1 MLNVGVIGLGTVSG
15 YGHLPAASSSPHWRL
30 AAIADIN
37 PGQLAAVAAAHPGAA
52 PYADYRPLLEHPAL
66 DAVVIATHADTH
78 HQIALAA
85 LERGLHV
92 LCEKPMAVGLDQC
105 REMVAAADR
114 ARRLLAIN
122 FNGRSALI
130 YRRIK
135 QLIDQ
140 QTVGP
145 IRVVRIVY
153 DWSAHQWKPLER
165 MENFMRNGGP
175 VVDSAVHFFEAVR
188 WFTGQDV
195 AHIDAQGVTLPPY
208 EHPQHVIAT
217 CKLSGGA
224 IALVE
229 AGWLYTKRSKDQ
241 GQLYQMDVIGD
252 DGAISYDVF
261 SNVLRAYGRTSTL
274 SEPFAD
280 SDKNFPYIYER
291 FAQSIQAGKLI
302 DLASGMDGLMATDAA
317 YRALAST
324 KRHA

>member
-1 MLNVGVIGLGTVSG
+1 MLNLGIIGLGTVSG

-30 AAIADIN
+30 AAIADVN
-37 PGQLAAVAAAHPGAA
+37 PQRLAQVARDHPAAA
-52 PYADYRPLLEHPAL
+52 PYADFRALLAHPGL
-66 DAVVIATHADTH
+66 DAVAVATHADTH
-78 HQIALAA
+78 CEITLAA
-85 LERGLHV
+85 LARGLHV
-92 LCEKPMAVGLDQC
+92 LCEKPMAGSLEQC
-105 REMVAAADR
+105 QSMVDAAGRADR
-114 ARRLLAIN
+114 ILAVN

-140 QTVGP
+140 GTVGP

-153 DWSAHQWKPLER
+153 DWSAHQWQPLER

-175 VVDSAVHFFEAVR
+175 VVDSAVHFFEAIR
-188 WFTGQDV
+188 WYTGQDV
-195 AHIDAQGVTLPPY
+195 EHIDAQGVVLPPY

-229 AGWLYTKRSKDQ
+229 AGWLYTNRSKDQ
-241 GQLYQMDVIGD
+241 GQLYQIDVIGD
-252 DGAISYDVF
+252 DGAISYDIH
-261 SNVLRAYGRTSTL
+261 SNSLRAFGKSSTL
-274 SEPFAD
+274 IEPFED

-291 FAQSIQAGKLI
+291 FAHSIAQGKLV
-302 DLASGMDGLMATDAA
+302 DLASGLDGLKATDAA

-324 KRHA
+324 KRHK